1 MFRAGS
7 GGPHRGPFSY
17 LYVNSQPMMSP
28 EACFFFLM
36 TLWFV
41 LNINFPVRGSIQHT
55 WWSVCL
61 GRSWLVPNGLATAW
75 STTWCPK
82 TAASWSSVILACV
95 QERMG
100 ADRGRRYLWI
110 HPRSYLRTHLRR
122 HRRRGAD
129 GDTCWGHSW
138 SFTFGKEFS
147 GWARVALRGLCPWVA
162 HARAGTVLRGPVV
175 HKLWMSRGA
184 VRRTWVRKERQRR
197 AITSRLQPSA
207 PFILSAKGLG
217 GTECRHTE
225 NEGAGM
231 SKVEEAAEGRRRF
244 GLKLSLGKG
253 EENNFHC

>member
-7 GGPHRGPFSY
+7 GGPHREPFSY

-82 TAASWSSVILACV
+82 TAASWSSVILECV

-147 GWARVALRGLCPWVA
+147 VAEQGWPWGDCAHGWPMPERGQSWGVQSCINSGW
-162 HARAGTVLRGPVV
+162 
-175 HKLWMSRGA
+175 
-184 VRRTWVRKERQRR
+184 
-197 AITSRLQPSA
+197 
-207 PFILSAKGLG
+207 
-217 GTECRHTE
+217 
-225 NEGAGM
+225 
-231 SKVEEAAEGRRRF
+231 VEEQ
-244 GLKLSLGKG
+244 S
-253 EENNFHC
+253 EEYE